1 MCVRPLGLTRDLVG
15 SNKLTSMLPVLF
27 AAPTAPPVLHAPHA
41 LVVLRSRSPCCPAPP
56 VHAVRRVPTCERG
69 EGRHDEQR
77 QAVQQMKSDP
87 RSCWED
93 ERLPQGKPVIPQ
105 VSVIRPSCT
114 VVFTA
119 VCYLINLFTLRS
131 LHHDRGLLH
140 NQSL

>member
-1 MCVRPLGLTRDLVG
+1 MY
-15 SNKLTSMLPVLF
+15 VLY
-27 AAPTAPPVLHAPHA
+27 
-41 LVVLRSRSPCCPAPP
+41 
-56 VHAVRRVPTCERG
+56 AVFGVPTCERG

-77 QAVQQMKSDP
+77 QAVQQMKSGP

-119 VCYLINLFTLRS
+119 VCYLINLFTLKICGFFQHAAS
-131 LHHDRGLLH
+131 DGDWRG
-140 NQSL
+140 